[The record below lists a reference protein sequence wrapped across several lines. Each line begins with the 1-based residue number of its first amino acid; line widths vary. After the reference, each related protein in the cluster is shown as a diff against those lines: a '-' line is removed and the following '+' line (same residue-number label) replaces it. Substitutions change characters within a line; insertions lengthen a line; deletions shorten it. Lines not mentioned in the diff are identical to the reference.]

1 VPGCGGLTKRGLT
14 LQNYMTFEREHL
26 FYAVR
31 LIAAL
36 LAATL
41 VPLLIDRRFRR

>member
-1 VPGCGGLTKRGLT
+1 MPDCGELTNGGLT

-26 FYAVR
+26 FYAAR
-31 LIAAL
+31 LLAAL

-41 VPLLIDRRFRR
+41 VPFLIDRRFRR

>member
-1 VPGCGGLTKRGLT
+1 MPDSGESTTRGLT

-26 FYAVR
+26 FYAAR
-31 LIAAL
+31 LLAAL

>member
-1 VPGCGGLTKRGLT
+1 MPGCGELTKRGLT

-26 FYAVR
+26 FYAAR
-31 LIAAL
+31 LLAAL

>member
-1 VPGCGGLTKRGLT
+1 MPDSGELTTLGLT
-14 LQNYMTFEREHL
+14 LQNYMTFDREHL
-26 FYAVR
+26 FYAAR
-31 LIAAL
+31 LLAAL